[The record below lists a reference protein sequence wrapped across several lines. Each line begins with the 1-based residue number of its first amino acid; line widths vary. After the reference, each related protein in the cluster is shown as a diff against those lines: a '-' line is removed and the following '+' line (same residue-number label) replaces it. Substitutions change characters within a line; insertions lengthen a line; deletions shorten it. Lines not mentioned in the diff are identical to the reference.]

1 MCDNSS
7 STNEASM
14 TCDSMTRH
22 LKNDAK
28 YLRVAEVNFFGLFDY
43 CKCVKLCEIAVIL
56 KSRE

>member
-7 STNEASM
+7 STNEVSM

-43 CKCVKLCEIAVIL
+43 CKCVKLC
-56 KSRE
+56 